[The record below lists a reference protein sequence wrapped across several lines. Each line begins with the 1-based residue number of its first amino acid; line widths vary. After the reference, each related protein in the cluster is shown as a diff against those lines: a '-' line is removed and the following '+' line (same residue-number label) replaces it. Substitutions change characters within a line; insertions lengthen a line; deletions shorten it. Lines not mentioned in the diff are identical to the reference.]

1 MKRLS
6 NIEIYVEGC
15 SIDVLVR
22 WIEKAIGK
30 LERAPDVGKEAIYD
44 SKIGSVIISPSAGSF
59 TSVWFNTDET
69 PWATDVDCGR
79 QAVRDLN
86 CIVRC
91 DPGLHFPEVDPL
103 SDTFLQISAD
113 GERFVGVDW

>member
-30 LERAPDVGKEAIYD
+30 LERAPDAGKAAI
-44 SKIGSVIISPSAGSF
+44 
-59 TSVWFNTDET
+59 
-69 PWATDVDCGR
+69 
-79 QAVRDLN
+79 
-86 CIVRC
+86 
-91 DPGLHFPEVDPL
+91 
-103 SDTFLQISAD
+103 
-113 GERFVGVDW
+113 